1 MNPNN
6 LSASDDPLQPS
17 QLFGMYRASEQ
28 EIVRLKAELKN
39 LENIERKQR
48 YDWRDKRESYEDEI
62 ASLNHTNKQIWNAKE
77 SAEHEVQELQ
87 RKLNELEKQISG
99 AYPTCKSVQS
109 DILHQFPNL
118 LLVDKCPVCDCCNV
132 DCKIGAHPP
141 NAEILLQ
148 KLKSSNKKRKYD
160 SVETS
165 VSSIS
170 WGGAGEG

>member
-17 QLFGMYRASEQ
+17 QLFGMYSVSQQ
-28 EIVRLKAELKN
+28 EIVRLKAELKELTN
-39 LENIERKQR
+39 KEINQR

-62 ASLNHTNKQIWNAKE
+62 ASLNHTNQQIWDSKE
-77 SAEHEVQELQ
+77 IAEHKVQELQ
-87 RKLNELEKQISG
+87 KKLNELEKQISG

-141 NAEILLQ
+141 NADILLE
-148 KLKSSNKKRKYD
+148 KIKSSNSF
-160 SVETS
+160 SVYQ
-165 VSSIS
+165 I
-170 WGGAGEG
+170 

>member
-17 QLFGMYRASEQ
+17 QLYGMYSASQQ
-28 EIVRLKAELKN
+28 EIVRLKAELKELKN
-39 LENIERKQR
+39 KEINQR
-48 YDWRDKRESYEDEI
+48 CDWRDKRESYEDEI
-62 ASLNHTNKQIWNAKE
+62 ASLNHTNHQIWDAKE
-77 SAEHEVQELQ
+77 SAEHEVIELQ

-118 LLVDKCPVCDCCNV
+118 SLVDKCPICDCCKV
-132 DCKIGAHPP
+132 DCKIGAHPL
-141 NAEILLQ
+141 NAEILLE
-148 KLKSSNKKRKYD
+148 KLKLSNKKRKYD